1 MSLEFKLNMKGFE
14 DAIKKHPE
22 KRDKEL
28 RVATKRVG
36 SEMELE
42 ARNNHPKW
50 TSRSGNLKN
59 SIKYFYSVSKS
70 KAIEL
75 KLSLLSESSNKK
87 LGTEYG
93 KYQHDGTKS
102 KNGKVKIQGDPWVKR
117 AFANNVKKL
126 KSEWQSA
133 IDKANKDF

>member
-22 KRDKEL
+22 KLYKEL
-28 RVATKRVG
+28 SIATKRVG

-42 ARNNHPKW
+42 AKKNHPKW
-50 TSRSGNLKN
+50 TTRTGRLVK
-59 SIKYFYSVSKS
+59 SIKYFFNASKG
-70 KAIEL
+70 KGVDL
-75 KLSLLSESSNKK
+75 TLSLLDESHN
-87 LGTEYG
+87 LGTKYG
-93 KYQHDGTKS
+93 KYQHDGTKHL
-102 KNGKVKIQGDPWVKR
+102 QGDGWVKR
-117 AFANNVKKL
+117 AFKNNVNKL

>member
-22 KRDKEL
+22 KLYKEL
-28 RVATKRVG
+28 RIATKRVG

-50 TSRSGNLKN
+50 TTRTGRLVK
-59 SIKYFYSVSKS
+59 SIKYFFNASKG
-70 KAIEL
+70 KGVNL
-75 KLSLLSESSNKK
+75 TLSLLDENHN
-87 LGTEYG
+87 LGTKYG
-93 KYQHDGTKS
+93 KYQHDGTKHL
-102 KNGKVKIQGDPWVKR
+102 QGDAWVKR
-117 AFANNVKKL
+117 AFKNNVNKL

-133 IDKANKDF
+133 IDKANKEF